1 MRKMLILVLVLLS
14 LILKPSISCTAKARE
29 YNANPVIIHEKNDV
43 CRWQDKSVD
52 NDESTLKMIQYP
64 NKICQKEGVCSI
76 TLKPTKVI
84 PKGVTHLI
92 VRMSYD
98 LVSNDTQQTFGTL
111 LVEFEDDPE
120 RVLSKVIP
128 LDGSN
133 PMTSMA
139 IPVGGHI
146 GHVLLVFYVGTICG
160 ENLVRDPEVSS
171 FFIENIWFE
180 KRSPS
185 RRSRKK

>member
-1 MRKMLILVLVLLS
+1 MRKTSILILVLLS
-14 LILKPSISCTAKARE
+14 LIIKPSISCTSKVRE
-29 YNANPVIIHEKNDV
+29 YSANPVMIHEENNV
-43 CRWQDKSVD
+43 CKWQDKSAD

-64 NKICQKEGVCSI
+64 NKICQKEEVCSI

-84 PKGVTHLI
+84 PKGATHLI

-98 LVSNDTQQTFGTL
+98 LVSNDIQQTSGTL

-120 RVLSKVIP
+120 RLSSKIIP
-128 LDGSN
+128 LENSN
-133 PMTSMA
+133 SMMSMA
-139 IPVGGHI
+139 IPTDGHS
-146 GHVLLVFYVGTICG
+146 GNVLLTFYIGTTCQ
-160 ENLVRDPEVSS
+160 ENIKRIPETSS

-185 RRSRKK
+185 RRSPKK